1 MNFLIVTHG
10 GFELVRD
17 VWLFVSS
24 LFGSAAFKG
33 LLSGVFVFA
42 LTLAAASGTLETLF
56 DLRSGAAYKWM
67 KGMFIGIMMYSLI
80 GPTTAQVTIYDDVS
94 GQTQI
99 QGNLPVGI
107 AAVAGFVNQ
116 ITIGMEDLIKTF
128 LATPA
133 APEDVGYERGTEML
147 SESFDGAMKTALAT
161 QVAPQ
166 MWDSAYSYV
175 QDCVAIRAARSSAY
189 RATLDD
195 TTDALTSWS
204 NAANPALFTYTG
216 LDSTGNPLTGGV
228 PKENV
233 SCFDAWNRMNLYFT
247 NSLAWENT
255 VDQFCNMMHF
265 EASDPQ
271 SLAACKN
278 VYEKSV
284 QLWVLGGV
292 AKSSQDVAKNIML
305 GKVWY
310 SYLSSLDS
318 GIEAARAAAYARVS
332 SQLAGAGLM
341 AQEWL
346 PMIKVVVF
354 VILVAITPLVFL
366 FLITPFGLDAFKFLL
381 GAFLWW
387 GVWCSIDQMML
398 CMWLNRVDALFQ
410 AVNLGGNLGV
420 NGLSAL
426 WPLASKSTALLGSM
440 RGFGMLLASTLT
452 FVIIKFGGSSF
463 AHLAAGLGRATTA
476 GAGPAAAAEFM
487 SPEEA
492 GWNRS
497 MAAMAEYNERAQ
509 AAVASGGFGGFDF
522 YTREDAQARVASE
535 IANMEGYRRAGA
547 ALGTSGPVSTGR
559 ALASGV
565 AGRQVEGVAKG
576 GAALGAGVSNLA
588 SMYNS
593 RYTEGMAKGQEYQGI
608 LDKVKADNPNI
619 KSDLHAARYLANPE
633 MAKKYGASEGFYRE
647 YTNLAD
653 AGAINPHKTSL
664 ADYAATKEALK
675 GTMGGADV
683 FAFAREAGDH
693 GLTTAQA
700 AYGKSLFNY
709 GNALSRMESFKDT
722 VGKGDFASAGRL
734 LGEYQGAVEGLRST
748 ADGLGINPAVYTEAQ
763 KVLNENTKMF
773 VNSAVG
779 NWLQNGKV
787 PGGVASTLRQIADT
801 PEGQR
806 MLQKHLAGLEIADL
820 SGEQAQ
826 RLNDLSEASGHGR
839 PFKAGDTAR
848 MSVGF
853 TGNADKPFTLSHA
866 STVSGT
872 ESRQL
877 DRAGSDHLPRIF
889 VSYGGQTVKL
899 RDATMQRT
907 GNKVTMEGTD
917 SSGNRRRISGFVDPQ
932 LSGSGKSASDS
943 MVLTGAEWE
952 YTDSGGTGRVKSG
965 LMGETPISSMLA
977 RNLDSAA
984 SFIGQNVKN
993 DADAQAVAKQ
1003 FARELPAD
1011 VKSSRDLA
1019 GRLTGQLTAS
1029 GGVKIPF
1036 LKKAGI
1042 SGRLIGELGKI
1053 NKDSTNY
1060 DLVQA
1065 FSQEILD
1072 PNNGLSPK
1080 QQATALQGLR
1090 SWVLETQSDLVGGK
1104 VALEQTPGEVLNP
1117 QVSRVAPALKPVLE
1131 VAGQVG
1137 GFVANVGGVMYQFTG
1152 DTVKSLGAF
1161 NRDLNAINMQ
1171 AKAGTLPGLKGAN
1184 ERMSENLKELTEQ
1197 LPKILHDAGYSV
1209 KEGAS
1214 ASIVA
1219 VGDAAKDISNRLS
1232 GRQNLE

>member
-1 MNFLIVTHG
+1 MNFLVVTHG

-56 DLRSGAAYKWM
+56 DLKSGAAHKWM
-67 KGMFIGIMMYSLI
+67 KGMFVGIMMYSLV

-195 TTDALTSWS
+195 TTDALASWS

-216 LDSTGNPLTGGV
+216 LDSAGNPLTGSV

-278 VYEKSV
+278 VYQKSV
-284 QLWVLGGV
+284 QLWVLGGA
-292 AKSSQDVAKNIML
+292 AKSSQDIAKNIML

-332 SQLAGAGLM
+332 SQLAGTGLM

-354 VILVAITPLVFL
+354 VILVAITPLVFI
-366 FLITPFGLDAFKFLL
+366 FMVTPYGLDAFKFLL

-387 GVWCSIDQMML
+387 GIWCSIDQMML

-410 AVNLGGNLGV
+410 AVNQGGNLGV

-452 FVIIKFGGSSF
+452 FTVIKFGGSSF
-463 AHLAAGLGRATTA
+463 AHLASGLGRATTA
-476 GAGPAAAAEFM
+476 GAGPATAAEFL

-509 AAVASGGFGGFDF
+509 AAVASGGFGGLDF

-547 ALGTSGPVSTGR
+547 ALGTPGPVSTGR
-559 ALASGV
+559 ALAPGV

-576 GAALGAGVSNLA
+576 GAAIGAGVSNLA

-593 RYTEGMAKGQEYQGI
+593 RYMEGMARGQEYQGI

-664 ADYAATKEALK
+664 ADYAATREALK
-675 GTMGGADV
+675 GTMRGADV
-683 FAFAREAGDH
+683 FAFAGEAGAH

-722 VGKGDFASAGRL
+722 VGKGDFATAGRL

-779 NWLQNGKV
+779 NWLQDGKV
-787 PGGVASTLRQIADT
+787 PAGVASTLGQIADS
-801 PEGQR
+801 PEGER

-820 SGEQAQ
+820 SSEQAQ

-872 ESRQL
+872 EAKSLSRNRFDQAKSFWVYGDPFGTGKKGYWHVMGQGTRTGNQVNLDRAWVKTPGGKAMPVPMKMGLTMSPAYDDPGKAFSAARSKDHALMTSRVATEALQDKHELSGGVNADQMSVTQALMDVERGSAPDASPTAHAKAEQLGGLLFGSNENVQYAYSSKAVDDLQGMLKSQHGVDLQEQLSGKGQLVANWNSDKQIVGWVAEKLSGSNAKVQGVVSASLGKAAKDHTGVDLLKAATWKIWSSDKLNNAQKAEAVTGLIGAVREEALGAVTTGHDDRPEWGRSTMRVVTGTAPGMKTGIPKYDPTYEDRVKAVKEIL
-877 DRAGSDHLPRIF
+877 DRAGI
-889 VSYGGQTVKL
+889 
-899 RDATMQRT
+899 
-907 GNKVTMEGTD
+907 
-917 SSGNRRRISGFVDPQ
+917 
-932 LSGSGKSASDS
+932 
-943 MVLTGAEWE
+943 
-952 YTDSGGTGRVKSG
+952 
-965 LMGETPISSMLA
+965 
-977 RNLDSAA
+977 
-984 SFIGQNVKN
+984 KN
-993 DADAQAVAKQ
+993 SILENPKN
-1003 FARELPAD
+1003 E
-1011 VKSSRDLA
+1011 
-1019 GRLTGQLTAS
+1019 
-1029 GGVKIPF
+1029 
-1036 LKKAGI
+1036 KK
-1042 SGRLIGELGKI
+1042 
-1053 NKDSTNY
+1053 D
-1060 DLVQA
+1060 
-1065 FSQEILD
+1065 
-1072 PNNGLSPK
+1072 NN
-1080 QQATALQGLR
+1080 
-1090 SWVLETQSDLVGGK
+1090 
-1104 VALEQTPGEVLNP
+1104 
-1117 QVSRVAPALKPVLE
+1117 
-1131 VAGQVG
+1131 
-1137 GFVANVGGVMYQFTG
+1137 
-1152 DTVKSLGAF
+1152 
-1161 NRDLNAINMQ
+1161 
-1171 AKAGTLPGLKGAN
+1171 
-1184 ERMSENLKELTEQ
+1184 
-1197 LPKILHDAGYSV
+1197 
-1209 KEGAS
+1209 
-1214 ASIVA
+1214 
-1219 VGDAAKDISNRLS
+1219 
-1232 GRQNLE
+1232 